1 MSATTPTGANSRT
14 AGQWR
19 RWAGAGFAVALLLL
33 ALVVLRAELEAHTY
47 HEISSAVRA
56 IPRTQLMQALLWTV
70 VAFAVLPGYDAL
82 ALAYVGRL
90 RVRSGRVIATDG
102 DASDTPQRAVGL
114 GRAGLAGV
122 IAYGVSQAIG
132 FPAFTGGAVRYRF
145 WSVWG
150 LSTVEIARAASFVG
164 ATFTL
169 GIVLVSGLAL
179 LLEPSAGLTV
189 LHVSPS
195 VARAVG
201 AVFVLAVMLFLA
213 WSLRAG
219 GRPIRL
225 PRRIAHRVGATAEQW
240 TFDVPRPALAFGQVV
255 VALVDWTAAA
265 AVLWVLLPPDGRPPF
280 AAFAGLFVIAQF
292 AGLVSHVP
300 GGLGVFETIVV
311 LGLRPYLPAGQT
323 FAALVAYRAV
333 YYLLPFVSA
342 IVLLAAYEARRRSAR
357 LRAITAAATRA
368 AGGVGTATRRTVD
381 LAGAIGPSIVPTALA
396 AAVFAAGVVLLL
408 SGATPSVRPR
418 VEALHRI
425 LPAQVMEVSHLLGSM
440 AGALLL
446 VLAWA
451 LRRRLG
457 AAWGFTV
464 ALLSAGVATSLLKGF
479 DWEEALVQAA
489 VLAVVLP
496 FRRAFYRRS
505 ALTAEPFE
513 PAWVIAIV
521 AVLGVTVWVGL
532 FSFKHVEYASDL
544 WWHVHPH
551 ADAPRF
557 LRATLLSAGA
567 LAVLGAGRLLRPGRA
582 EAARPDEAALA
593 RAAAVATQC
602 TDTRSHLALLGDKA
616 LLFSDAEGLRADGRM
631 ATSLAGAVDGFVQ
644 YGVAGRSWIAM
655 GDPVIADALL
665 VARAGEHDAIATLR
679 ARADLAWRF
688 KAEADAHGGWPV
700 FYDVSA
706 ETLPLY
712 IDLGLTF
719 LKLGEQARVDL
730 ATFSLEGGARNRL
743 RRAIKE
749 GERAGLSFE
758 LVPADRVPEYLG
770 SMRRISDDWL
780 SAKHVRE
787 KGFSLGYFDAAY
799 LGRFPAGLVWG
810 PPLPTSGAGAAPT
823 VLSTPAARR
832 LVAFSNVLPGA
843 ARQELAVDLM
853 RHASDAPKG
862 VMDYLFLQL
871 MLWGKAENYHWFNLG
886 MAPLAGLEARQLA
899 PLWAVAGAWL
909 YRHGEHFYNYQG
921 LRRYKEKF
929 DPVWEPR
936 YLASPGGMALPRI
949 LANVATLISGGLTG
963 IVRK

>member
-1 MSATTPTGANSRT
+1 MAPAPSGASSRT
-14 AGQWR
+14 TVQWR
-19 RWAGAGFAVALLLL
+19 RWAGAGFAVALLFL
-33 ALVVLRAELEAHTY
+33 ALVVLRRELEVHTY
-47 HEISSAVRA
+47 HEISSSVRA
-56 IPRTQLMQALLWTV
+56 IPRTQLMQALLWTL

-82 ALAYVGRL
+82 ALSYIGRL
-90 RVRSGRVIATDG
+90 GVPRVRVIATGAEATDG
-102 DASDTPQRAVGL
+102 SQRTVGM
-114 GRAGLAGV
+114 GRAGLAGI

-132 FPAFTGGAVRYRF
+132 FPAFTGGAIRYRF
-145 WSVWG
+145 WSGWG

-179 LLEPSAGLTV
+179 LLEPAAGLTV
-189 LHVSPS
+189 LRVSPS

-201 AVFVLAVMLFLA
+201 AVFVLTVMLFLA
-213 WSLRAG
+213 WSVRAG
-219 GRPIRL
+219 GRDMRL
-225 PRRIAHRVGATAEQW
+225 PLYLARRVGPAAEQW
-240 TFDVPRPALAFGQVV
+240 TFEVPRPALAFGQVI
-255 VALVDWTAAA
+255 VALVDWAAAA
-265 AVLWVLLPPDGRPPF
+265 AVLWVLLPPGSRPPF

-300 GGLGVFETIVV
+300 GGLGVFETIIV
-311 LGLRPYLPAGQT
+311 LGLRRYLPAGQT
-323 FAALVAYRAV
+323 FAALMAYRAV
-333 YYLLPFVSA
+333 YYLLPFVSVIA
-342 IVLLAAYEARRRSAR
+342 LLAAYEARRRSTR
-357 LRAITAAATRA
+357 LRAITAAVTRT
-368 AGGVGTATRRTVD
+368 AGGVGSVTRRTVD

-418 VEALHRI
+418 VDALHRI
-425 LPAQVMEVSHLLGSM
+425 FPAQVVEVSHLLGSL

-457 AAWGFTV
+457 AAWGLTI

-489 VLAVVLP
+489 VLAAVLP

-513 PAWVIAIV
+513 PSWVVAIV

-544 WWHVHPH
+544 WWRVHPH

-567 LAVLGAGRLLRPGRA
+567 LAVLGAGRLLRPGRT
-582 EAARPDEAALA
+582 ETARPDEAALA
-593 RAAAVATQC
+593 RASAVALRS

-616 LLFSDAEGLRADGRM
+616 LLFNDADGPRADGRVI
-631 ATSLAGAVDGFVQ
+631 TPLADMVDGFVQ

-655 GDPVIADALL
+655 GDPVLADALL
-665 VARAGEHDAIATLR
+665 LARGGERDAIASLR

-719 LKLGEQARVDL
+719 LKLGEEARVDL
-730 ATFSLEGGARNRL
+730 AAFSLEGGQRNRL

-758 LVPADRVPEYLG
+758 LVAAERVPSYFG
-770 SMRRISDDWL
+770 SMRAISDDWL
-780 SAKHVRE
+780 TAKHVRE
-787 KGFSLGYFDAAY
+787 KGFSLGYFDETY
-799 LGRFPAGLVWG
+799 LGRFPVGFVWG
-810 PPLPTSGAGAAPT
+810 PPLPTASAGDAST
-823 VLSTPAARR
+823 VTAPAARR
-832 LVAFSNVLPGA
+832 LVAFCNVLPGA

-853 RHASDAPKG
+853 RHSSDAPKG

-949 LANVATLISGGLTG
+949 LANVAALISGGLSG